1 MNKTKDE
8 IVLTTEP
15 DTIPGFQVGSQKF
28 CLLNLTLD
36 VEIDGVTYH
45 LQSEFS
51 KKSEMGDVID
61 TIELERSQRKSA

>member
-8 IVLTTEP
+8 IVLTTES
-15 DTIPGFQVGSQKF
+15 DTIPGFQAGGKKF

-45 LQSEFS
+45 LTSEFS
-51 KKSEMGDVID
+51 EKSEMGDVID
-61 TIELERSQRKSA
+61 AIELERSQRKSA